1 MDWVGG
7 GAPCAWCSKAGGQ
20 SADDSRSIMIRF
32 GAAEVADHYAADFAD
47 WEQPYEAAVPRG
59 GSAIDGLDQSHA
71 TCTKPMRRTP
81 IIEGNDKGVTTSL

>member
-1 MDWVGG
+1 
-7 GAPCAWCSKAGGQ
+7 
-20 SADDSRSIMIRF
+20 MIRF

-71 TCTKPMRRTP
+71 TCTKPMRRTL
-81 IIEGNDKGVTTSL
+81 IIEGNDNGAAVIRDFQHRIDKKKQTPYLYGRPYKYGLS